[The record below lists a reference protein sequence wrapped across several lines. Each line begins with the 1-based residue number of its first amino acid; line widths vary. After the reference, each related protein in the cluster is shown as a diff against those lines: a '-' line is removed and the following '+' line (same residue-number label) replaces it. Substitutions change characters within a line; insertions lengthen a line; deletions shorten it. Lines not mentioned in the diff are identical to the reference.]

1 MDGKMDVCF
10 KLSVF
15 TCRQC
20 LSCPWQT
27 CNAASLCADCN
38 SKVVHLERLQS
49 LHNINR
55 LFCWSHPVHDLK
67 KEIRYYN
74 VML

>member
-1 MDGKMDVCF
+1 MEGCMYVCF

-27 CNAASLCADCN
+27 SNAASLCADCN
-38 SKVVHLERLQS
+38 GKVVHLERLQS

-55 LFCWSHPVHDLK
+55 LF
-67 KEIRYYN
+67 
-74 VML
+74 